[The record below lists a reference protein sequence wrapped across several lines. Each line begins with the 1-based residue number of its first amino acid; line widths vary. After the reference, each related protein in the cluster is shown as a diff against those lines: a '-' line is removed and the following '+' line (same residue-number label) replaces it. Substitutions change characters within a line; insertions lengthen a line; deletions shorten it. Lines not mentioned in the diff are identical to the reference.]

1 MTDEITKALDMLDSD
16 ETMTE
21 YQKREA
27 ERRRLFFKAME
38 IEDDG
43 RLNPVMTR
51 DEFIA
56 FCKVK
61 KTENE
66 KYGYLSGKTCVEVYF
81 EFAPYHD
88 ISYSYCFDDDIVY
101 ESGFYIGE

>member
-1 MTDEITKALDMLDSD
+1 MTDDEIRMA
-16 ETMTE
+16 
-21 YQKREA
+21 YQKQEQ
-27 ERRRLFFKAME
+27 ERRRLFFEAMG
-38 IEDDG
+38 IPDDG
-43 RLNPVMTR
+43 RLDPVMTR

-66 KYGYLSGKTCVEVYF
+66 KYGYPNGKTCVDVYF

-88 ISYSYCFDDDIVY
+88 VSYSYCFDDDTVY
-101 ESGFYIGE
+101 ESRFYI